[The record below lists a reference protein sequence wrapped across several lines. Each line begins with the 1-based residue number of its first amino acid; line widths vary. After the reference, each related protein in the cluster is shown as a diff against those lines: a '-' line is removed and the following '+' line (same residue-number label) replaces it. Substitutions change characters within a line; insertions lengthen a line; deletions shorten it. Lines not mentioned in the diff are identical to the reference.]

1 MLSIGN
7 NSFGQCGREPVED
20 EDYFKSYRVH
30 LIKGID
36 EEVEKVGSY
45 ISQR

>member
-1 MLSIGN
+1 MSIGN

-20 EDYFKSYRVH
+20 EDYFKNYRVH

-36 EEVEKVGSY
+36 EEVEKVS
-45 ISQR
+45 IRIVFN